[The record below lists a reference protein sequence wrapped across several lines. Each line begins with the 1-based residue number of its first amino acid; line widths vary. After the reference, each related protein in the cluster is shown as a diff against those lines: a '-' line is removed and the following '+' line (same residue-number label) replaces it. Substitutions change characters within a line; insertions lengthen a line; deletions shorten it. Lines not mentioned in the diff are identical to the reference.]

1 MGTKDLASVSGGFP
15 WNGRRQS
22 LARQIAPPRGPDW
35 PASMDPRIRHLEMLM
50 RRDLHRP
57 FRLGDLAAGM
67 QISAS
72 HLSHLFSTQ
81 TGVSPKRYLKAIRLR
96 RAGELLEGSS
106 LSVKEVAA
114 RVGLDVSRFIK
125 EFRETYGVTPAQHRR
140 LMRLRDLTGV
150 QSAPAPET
158 GRARTTE

>member
-1 MGTKDLASVSGGFP
+1 MGTKDLVSVSGGFP
-15 WNGRRQS
+15 WNGPRQS
-22 LARQIAPPRGPDW
+22 WAGPIARPRGSEW
-35 PASMDPRIRHLEMLM
+35 PASMDPRIRHLEILM

-57 FRLGDLAAGM
+57 FRLGDFAASM
-67 QISAS
+67 QISVS

-81 TGVSPKRYLKAIRLR
+81 TGVSPKRYLKSIRLR

-140 LMRLRDLTGV
+140 LMRLRDLTDV
-150 QSAPAPET
+150 PSAATPEV
-158 GRARTTE
+158 GRA

>member
-1 MGTKDLASVSGGFP
+1 LCVAPEPKDLEKLKQRLPLLEYLRQQHWTARPTGHGGEFVGSLSV
-15 WNGRRQS
+15 
-22 LARQIAPPRGPDW
+22 AR
-35 PASMDPRIRHLEMLM
+35 
-50 RRDLHRP
+50 
-57 FRLGDLAAGM
+57 GDLATGM
-67 QISAS
+67 QISVS
-72 HLSHLFSTQ
+72 PLSHLFSTQ
-81 TGVSPKRYLKAIRLR
+81 TGVSPKRYLKSIRLR